1 VKRHLPLP
9 VFLLAVFLVAGG
21 AWPALLARAATAAE
35 PQTSLSGVLDLP
47 VAETQPI
54 LVKDPFR
61 PPLAPRTAE
70 PASAPELPPLL
81 LTAVLQGSG
90 SAAAVVN
97 GIILRQGDAFLD
109 MKVLEIAKN
118 RVLFQRGDGKVT
130 LFMQENLYNPLSLG
144 GK

>member
-1 VKRHLPLP
+1 MKRHLLLP
-9 VFLLAVFLVAGG
+9 VFLLTACLVVGG
-21 AWPALLARAATAAE
+21 ACPALLARAATAAE

-47 VAETQPI
+47 VVETQPI
-54 LVKDPFR
+54 QIKDPFR
-61 PPLAPRTAE
+61 PPPAPRVVE
-70 PASAPELPPLL
+70 QVSAPELPPLL

-90 SAAAVVN
+90 KAAAVVN
-97 GIILRQGDAFLD
+97 GIILRQGDAYLD

>member
-1 VKRHLPLP
+1 VKRHLLFPA
-9 VFLLAVFLVAGG
+9 FLLTAFLVTGIAC
-21 AWPALLARAATAAE
+21 PVRVARAATAVE

-47 VAETQPI
+47 VVEIQPI
-54 LVKDPFR
+54 QVKDPFR
-61 PPLAPRTAE
+61 PPLAPRVAE

-90 SAAAVVN
+90 KAAAVVN
-97 GIILRQGDAFLD
+97 GIILRQGDSFLD

-118 RVLFQRGDGKVT
+118 RVLFQRGAGKVT